1 MRDHAIHQLMRQQC
15 IVHHQDPGPA
25 DSYGDHPLVELSA
38 TPERC
43 YFAQA
48 TTTEDEAQLEVERW
62 HLYLL
67 PSTDIDAND
76 EVTVAGMRLAVWGV
90 PWRVVDP
97 VTGYE
102 THIEA
107 VLMRRR

>member
-1 MRDHAIHQLMRQQC
+1 MRDHAIHQLIRMPC
-15 IVHHQDPGPA
+15 VVHHQDPGAA
-25 DSYGDHPLVELSA
+25 DVYGDHPLTEQSS
-38 TPERC
+38 TQERC

-48 TTTEDEAQLEVERW
+48 TRTDEDQIEAERW
-62 HLYLL
+62 LLYLL
-67 PSTDIDAND
+67 PSVAIDAND
-76 EVTVAGMRLAVWGV
+76 EVTVVGMRLAVWGN

-107 VLMRRR
+107 TLVRRR